1 MLSSFLK
8 GSSFFKFEMLLH
20 NLIVKVCY
28 EESLFY
34 IITISIY
41 GNFWTFELIHYVVGK
56 ENIVY
61 VKDLLSFW
69 LCNLCKFVDDFFTK
83 IRD

>member
-1 MLSSFLK
+1 VLDNFLK
-8 GSSFFKFEMLLH
+8 DSYFFKFEMLLH
-20 NLIVKVCY
+20 DLIVKVY
-28 EESLFY
+28 YKESLFY

-41 GNFWTFELIHYVVGK
+41 ENLKYTILRENFWTFELIHYVVGK

-69 LCNLCKFVDDFFTK
+69 LS
-83 IRD
+83 

>member
-1 MLSSFLK
+1 
-8 GSSFFKFEMLLH
+8 MLLH
-20 NLIVKVCY
+20 DLIVKVCY
-28 EESLFY
+28 NKSLFY

-41 GNFWTFELIHYVVGK
+41 KIFWTFELIHYVVGK
-56 ENIVY
+56 KIVY

-69 LCNLCKFVDDFFTK
+69 LRNLCKFVDDFFTK

>member
-1 MLSSFLK
+1 
-8 GSSFFKFEMLLH
+8 MLLH
-20 NLIVKVCY
+20 DLIVKVY
-28 EESLFY
+28 YKESLFY

-41 GNFWTFELIHYVVGK
+41 ENLKYTILRENFWTFELIHYVVGK

-69 LCNLCKFVDDFFTK
+69 LS
-83 IRD
+83 